1 MDNLRKPWIMRDW
14 YNLLIMKGMMD
25 KGRARWIIKETMD
38 K

>member
-25 KGRARWIIKETMD
+25 KGHD
-38 K
+38 G